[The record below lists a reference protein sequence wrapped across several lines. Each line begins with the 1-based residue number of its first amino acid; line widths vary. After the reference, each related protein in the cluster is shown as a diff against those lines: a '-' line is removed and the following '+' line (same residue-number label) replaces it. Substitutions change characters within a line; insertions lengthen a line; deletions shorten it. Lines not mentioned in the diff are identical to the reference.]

1 MGVGEID
8 RGAEMMLGEVPS
20 YYAANN
26 NYHVRIAR
34 ERGDRKDFQPD
45 IDLLHNPFESI

>member
-8 RGAEMMLGEVPS
+8 RGAQMTLGEVPS
-20 YYAANN
+20 YYVANN
-26 NYHVRIAR
+26 YVRIAR
-34 ERGDRKDFQPD
+34 EMGDRKDFQPD